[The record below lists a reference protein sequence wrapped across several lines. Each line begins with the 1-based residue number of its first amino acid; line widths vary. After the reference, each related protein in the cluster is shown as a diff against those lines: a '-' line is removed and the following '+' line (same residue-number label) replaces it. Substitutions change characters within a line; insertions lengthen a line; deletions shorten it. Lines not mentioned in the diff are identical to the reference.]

1 VSGGRLIIGADGLL
15 GGRLRRHWRERGEHV
30 FATTFLPLEDNE
42 QVTKLDLEKPAAEWP
57 ALPKAQSAVICAAL
71 TNLDFCRRNPG
82 PSRHINVV
90 QTITLAERLIEQG
103 TFVLFISSNLVFD
116 GTKPRREANDSFCP
130 MTEYGRQKAE
140 AETAL
145 ARFGGERTA
154 VVRLTKVVHEGLPL
168 LRGWRDSLAQRKP
181 ITAFSD
187 FVCSPIG
194 LAPVVRAIA
203 AIADQ
208 QAPGVW
214 QLSGSDDI
222 SYVAMASHLAA
233 KWGAPASL
241 VQSAA
246 AATANQ
252 SLEHLPANTTL
263 DAVPA
268 SRTLGFEIMEPL
280 RALDQAFPS

>member
-1 VSGGRLIIGADGLL
+1 VY
-15 GGRLRRHWRERGEHV
+15 
-30 FATTFLPLEDNE
+30 ATTFLPLEDNA
-42 QVTKLDLEKPAAEWP
+42 QVVKLDLEKPAAEWP

-82 PSRHINVV
+82 HSRHINVV
-90 QTITLAERLIEQG
+90 QTVTLAERLVEQG

-116 GTKPRREANDSFCP
+116 GTKPRRKANDSFCP
-130 MTEYGRQKAE
+130 MTEYGRQKAQ
-140 AETAL
+140 AETTL
-145 ARFGGERTA
+145 ARFGGRVA

-168 LRGWRDSLAQRKP
+168 LRGWRDSLTQRKP

-194 LAPVVRAIA
+194 LTPVVRAIA

-222 SYVAMASHLAA
+222 SYAAMANHLAA
-233 KWGAPASL
+233 KWGTPASL

-268 SRTLGFEIMEPL
+268 RRTLGFEIVEPL
-280 RALDQAFPS
+280 RALDQAFAS